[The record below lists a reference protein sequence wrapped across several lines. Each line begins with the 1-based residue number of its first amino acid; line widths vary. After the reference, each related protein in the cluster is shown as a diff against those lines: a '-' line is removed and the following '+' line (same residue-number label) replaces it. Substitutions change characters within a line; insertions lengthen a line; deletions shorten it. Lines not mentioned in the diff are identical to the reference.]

1 MTWAN
6 KTSNY
11 YNQDEQHRKTTVG
24 HRADQVQ
31 EMTEDQKN
39 TMMSRRY
46 NQIRRYNQMITRR
59 YNQMMTRCHN
69 LITTRLSEQTTL

>member
-6 KTSNY
+6 KASNY

-24 HRADQVQ
+24 RRADQVQ

-39 TMMSRRY
+39 TMMTRRY
-46 NQIRRYNQMITRR
+46 NLMMTRR
-59 YNQMMTRCHN
+59 YNQMMTRRYN
-69 LITTRLSEQTTL
+69 Q

>member
-6 KTSNY
+6 KASNY

-24 HRADQVQ
+24 RRADQVQ

-39 TMMSRRY
+39 TMM
-46 NQIRRYNQMITRR
+46 TRR
-59 YNQMMTRCHN
+59 YNQMQRYNKM
-69 LITTRLSEQTTL
+69 I